1 MMGVAIQLD
10 LFQEYDETFGLRQ
23 EVVSLKESLDKT
35 RKRLFAQDNDLAK
48 LIVMQ
53 QSEIHAMSCR
63 IEELK
68 RLVEKANG

>member
-1 MMGVAIQLD
+1 MGVAIQLD
-10 LFQEYDETFGLRQ
+10 LFQEYDESFGLRQ
-23 EVVSLKESLDKT
+23 EVASLKESLDKT

-53 QSEIHAMSCR
+53 QAEIHAMSSR

-68 RLVEKANG
+68 RMVEKANG